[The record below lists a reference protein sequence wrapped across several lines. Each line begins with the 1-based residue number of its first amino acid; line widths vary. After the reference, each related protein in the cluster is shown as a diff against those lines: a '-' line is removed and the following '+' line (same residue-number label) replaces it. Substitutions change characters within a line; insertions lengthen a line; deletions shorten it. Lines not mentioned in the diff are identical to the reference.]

1 LVERKHPRISHQ
13 KQCKI
18 LGISRSTLNYKPIE
32 RNTQDIEIIKIM
44 KQLYLKEPTFGS
56 RRIVAVLKR
65 KLGIIFNRKKI
76 QRLRQ
81 EMGMKT
87 IYCRPRTTIANKSH
101 KKYPYLLSNLRIYR
115 TNQVWCTDITYVP
128 MPRGYVYL
136 CCILDWYS
144 RKVLGWEV
152 SNTMD
157 ASLCQKAFLSAIE
170 QTKTLPDI
178 FNTDQGSQFTS
189 TEWIEELTKR
199 GISISMDGK
208 GRWRDNVYI
217 ERFWRSVKYECIF
230 LHEYGSLPDLK
241 HGLNKWIKRYNT
253 WRPHQALNYQTPDQ
267 VYQEGLCLK
276 LEALS
281 LTLQSNDQI
290 TLGASRPQT
299 PGLVEKEINSCSIP
313 FSLPQNN

>member
-1 LVERKHPRISHQ
+1 MVEREHPRISNER
-13 KQCKI
+13 QCEI
-18 LGISRSTLNYKPIE
+18 LGISRSSLNYKPVE
-32 RNTQDIEIIKIM
+32 RNPQDIEIMEIM

-56 RRIVAVLKR
+56 RRIIAVLKT
-65 KLGIIFNRKKI
+65 KFGITVNRKRI
-76 QRLRQ
+76 QRLRN

-87 IYCRPRTTIANKSH
+87 IYCRPRTSIANKSH
-101 KKYPYLLSNLRIYR
+101 KKYPYLLNNLRIYR
-115 TNQVWCTDITYVP
+115 SNQVWCTDITYVP

-144 RKVLGWEV
+144 RKVLGWAV

-157 ASLCQKAFLSAIE
+157 ASLCQKALLNAI
-170 QTKTLPDI
+170 QQSKTLPEI

-199 GISISMDGK
+199 CISISMDGK

-217 ERFWRSVKYECIF
+217 ERFWRTVKYECIF
-230 LHEYGSLPDLK
+230 LHEYSMLPDLE
-241 HGLNKWIKRYNT
+241 HGLSKWIKRYNN

-267 VYQEGLCLK
+267 FYKEGLCVK

-281 LTLQSNDQI
+281 LTLQSNDET
-290 TLGASRPQT
+290 TLGAARPQT
-299 PGLVEKEINSCSIP
+299 PLGL
-313 FSLPQNN
+313 